1 MWNHMWNGYYEFH
14 KNLKWFTLL
23 LKYIYIFQYK
33 GYMYFF
39 GTNIFLPITIS
50 LLLFYLFIT
59 WVMFYHNTQ
68 IHCETP

>member
-14 KNLKWFTLL
+14 KNLKWFKLL

-39 GTNIFLPITIS
+39 GTNIF
-50 LLLFYLFIT
+50 
-59 WVMFYHNTQ
+59 
-68 IHCETP
+68 